1 MKSFADLKYSC
12 KFAGIRTYKDTT
24 MGNKSKNLTAK
35 EEEIMR
41 VFWEHGPLFVKEIV
55 DLLPEPKPHVNTVST
70 VVRLLEQKEV
80 VGHEKVGGSFRYH
93 AILPKESYRR
103 STLGE
108 MLRNYFDNS
117 CKTMVSAL
125 VEEERMSV
133 DDLKELIDIIE
144 KKKS

>member
-1 MKSFADLKYSC
+1 MADRQR
-12 KFAGIRTYKDTT
+12 A
-24 MGNKSKNLTAK
+24 LTAK

-41 VFWEHGPLFVKEIV
+41 IFWEHGALLVKEII

-70 VVRLLEQKEV
+70 VVRLLEQKGA
-80 VGHEKVGGSFRYH
+80 VGHEKEGGSFRYH
-93 AILPKESYRR
+93 ALLPKESYRR

-117 CKTMVSAL
+117 CKSMVSTL

-144 KKKS
+144 KRK